1 MEHLLRDIKDQTVS
15 TLAERV
21 STKLNSLRGLKS
33 RLDEIYQYR
42 KPSLTSAP
50 PSANV
55 CAPGFD
61 GRPND
66 EASKVNG
73 LLLSLECLP
82 RSTIHSADP
91 HCPAV
96 DSVESGK
103 MPVNHEIA
111 FRELPLSPTRHTISS
126 PSHFFPA
133 PFPWSALLLHSNFNA
148 ICYLPWPFPFPGHD

>member
-1 MEHLLRDIKDQTVS
+1 VIDDAQDGTPTRRSFQHLPSEIGAEEAEEIGVEHLLRDIKDQTVS

-55 CAPGFD
+55 CAPGFG

-66 EASKVNG
+66 EASKANG
-73 LLLSLECLP
+73 LLPSSSVYQDR
-82 RSTIHSADP
+82 RSTLLTPIVLQSTVSNRAR
-91 HCPAV
+91 CP
-96 DSVESGK
+96 ST
-103 MPVNHEIA
+103 
-111 FRELPLSPTRHTISS
+111 TR
-126 PSHFFPA
+126 
-133 PFPWSALLLHSNFNA
+133 
-148 ICYLPWPFPFPGHD
+148 